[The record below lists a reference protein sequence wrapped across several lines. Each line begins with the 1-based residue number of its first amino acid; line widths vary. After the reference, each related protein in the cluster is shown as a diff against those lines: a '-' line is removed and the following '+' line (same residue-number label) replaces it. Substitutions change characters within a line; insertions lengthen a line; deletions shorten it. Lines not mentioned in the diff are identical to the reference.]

1 MTAISEAKFEKLAK
15 ANKVVATGF
24 DSGLASYVTII
35 GNENGTPIAIG
46 YQSKD
51 SDFETTHFLLPTP
64 LGTRANY

>member
-1 MTAISEAKFEKLAK
+1 MKVISKAKFDKLAN

-24 DSGLASYVTII
+24 DSDLASYVTVI
-35 GNENGTPIAIG
+35 GNENGTPIAIT

-51 SDFETTHFLLPTP
+51 SDFEPNHFLLPTL